1 MKILRTM
8 LLSDDV
14 AFAALARATS
24 LPNDHANF
32 HIQQLIKNGYVTK
45 VPKAHGRYTLTRT
58 GKEYANRMDT
68 DDAQIEKQPKLSVV
82 VIVEREDGLFLQQQR
97 LKQPYYRFWGHLTGK
112 IRWGETMLE
121 AASRELREE
130 TGLTA
135 TVRVVGFYHKLDYDE
150 ADDLLEDKYFCII
163 HATHPEGELLIE
175 TDGQRNEWLTLEE
188 FEAKEKKFGSVAET
202 IAMIRSGRT
211 SVAERRYRYKAEDY

>member
-1 MKILRTM
+1 MLDAEPRASAQAACDAH
-8 LLSDDV
+8 LLSLP
-14 AFAALARATS
+14 AKYGQLLSAAWHEQANAYFWP
-24 LPNDHANF
+24 LPD
-32 HIQQLIKNGYVTK
+32 
-45 VPKAHGRYTLTRT
+45 
-58 GKEYANRMDT
+58 
-68 DDAQIEKQPKLSVV
+68 
-82 VIVEREDGLFLQQQR
+82 
-97 LKQPYYRFWGHLTGK
+97 
-112 IRWGETMLE
+112 
-121 AASRELREE
+121 
-130 TGLTA
+130 
-135 TVRVVGFYHKLDYDE
+135 DE